1 MNTAPSSD
9 PPRPDAVLLDLPAR
23 TKTDV
28 LKALA
33 ARVAEFTGR
42 EPLAISRALRDREV
56 LGSTGVGS
64 GVALPHASVDGLAEP
79 VALFARLARPIDWE
93 AIDDRPV
100 DLVVAVLSPSLDE
113 QGSPDLLA
121 RFARV
126 LRNPEAR
133 RRLAAC
139 STTDQV
145 REVFAD
151 RG

>member
-1 MNTAPSSD
+1 MNTVPSSD
-9 PPRPDAVLLDLPAR
+9 PPRPDTVLLDLPAR

-33 ARVAEFTGR
+33 AHVAEFTGG
-42 EPLAISRALRDREV
+42 ELLVISRALLDREV

-100 DLVVAVLSPSLDE
+100 DMVLAVLSPSVDG

-145 REVFAD
+145 RGIFAD